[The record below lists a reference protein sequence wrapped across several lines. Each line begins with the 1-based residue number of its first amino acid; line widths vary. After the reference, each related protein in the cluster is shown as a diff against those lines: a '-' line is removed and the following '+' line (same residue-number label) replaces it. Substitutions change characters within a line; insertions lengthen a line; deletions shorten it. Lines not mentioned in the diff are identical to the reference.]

1 MTNCLN
7 RGVQLTKNCRCANL
21 VCLNQGVHPTGVC
34 RNIALLSLKSVSE
47 SANDEVLLQ
56 RRRPV
61 KNGRVIFQKAL
72 PWLQHQK
79 LVSIFSDG
87 ILIHRGIWNQS
98 GGE

>member
-1 MTNCLN
+1 MVFIWAPGLFMFLSF
-7 RGVQLTKNCRCANL
+7 GPLPGSIL
-21 VCLNQGVHPTGVC
+21 SPGVC